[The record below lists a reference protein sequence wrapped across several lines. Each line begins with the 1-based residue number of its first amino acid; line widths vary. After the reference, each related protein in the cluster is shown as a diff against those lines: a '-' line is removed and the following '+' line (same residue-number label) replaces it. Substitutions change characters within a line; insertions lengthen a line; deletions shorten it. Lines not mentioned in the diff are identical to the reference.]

1 MESNVILTR
10 GGIYLAKLA
19 PSKTNEVGKIRP
31 VIILNAQ
38 AILDVVPPVIFV
50 CPLSSQS
57 HAAFQHLHVSV
68 AERDN
73 LSTKSYAL
81 IEHCRSISIKRLHFP
96 RIAQLTTVELSL
108 ILHRLQKLV
117 GV

>member
-1 MESNVILTR
+1 MGSEVILTR
-10 GGIYLAKLA
+10 GGIYLAKLDL
-19 PSKTNEVGKIRP
+19 SKTNEVDKIRP

-57 HAAFQHLHVSV
+57 QVAFQHLHVSLP
-68 AERDN
+68 ERDN
-73 LSTKSYAL
+73 LAVKSYAL

-96 RIAQLTTVELSL
+96 RIAQLTNVELSL

-117 GV
+117 GI